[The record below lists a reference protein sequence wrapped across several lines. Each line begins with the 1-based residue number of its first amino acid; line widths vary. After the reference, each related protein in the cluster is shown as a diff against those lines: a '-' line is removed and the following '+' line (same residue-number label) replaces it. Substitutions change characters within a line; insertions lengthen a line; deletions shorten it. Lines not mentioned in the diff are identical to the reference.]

1 MLYQSKISFLEKAV
15 SKDERLIAGVVK
27 ELFDSIVRH
36 DLTLLLSL
44 FSDDAKIYSTIAN
57 DFISKDQYAK
67 HIQLIWSQI
76 VTLQFYGLLFRIMD
90 GKAIVSGF
98 SRYVY
103 INGTSKTW
111 RREIKLYKN
120 QNSWLITESGLYP
133 L

>member
-1 MLYQSKISFLEKAV
+1 MLHQSKISFLEKAV

-27 ELFDSIVRH
+27 KLFDSIVRH

-44 FSDDAKIYSTIAN
+44 FSDDAKIYSTIA
-57 DFISKDQYAK
+57 DGFISKDQYAK

-76 VTLQFYGLLFRIMD
+76 VALQFYNLLFRIMD

-111 RREIKLYKN
+111 KREIKLYKN
-120 QNSWLITESGLYP
+120 QNNWLITESGLYP